1 FESTIKLLKIS
12 LSLLTETLASFRVD
26 SGHGSDIFGGEEVE
40 SHTLRFMAFLEP
52 DCGGILIDPLWVL
65 TAAHCSELNVVLGVH
80 NTKMKEKEWQLR
92 KVVKSVPHPCYDDV
106 ERVNDLMLLK
116 VCEIKVTV
124 ECLRLGRAVEDPLPG
139 TSCLV
144 AGWGETTKNPTV
156 FKMSDVLRSV
166 NVTVMDRMKCNML
179 YKWKP
184 FIGRSLVCAGS
195 FSHGIISG
203 DSGGPLLC
211 NGGLVGVTAFGGTCG
226 YTKKPGVYSFLTEKQ
241 LRWIHTTMISTDL

>member
-1 FESTIKLLKIS
+1 MCPFSCIL
-12 LSLLTETLASFRVD
+12 LLTETLASFRVD

-116 VCEIKVTV
+116 LNKPAMQTSTV

-179 YKWKP
+179 YKVITNIVLFTLK
-184 FIGRSLVCAGS
+184 
-195 FSHGIISG
+195 G

>member
-1 FESTIKLLKIS
+1 MCPFSCIL
-12 LSLLTETLASFRVD
+12 LLTETLASFRVD

-65 TAAHCSELNVVLGVH
+65 TAAHCSEKIYR
-80 NTKMKEKEWQLR
+80 TR
-92 KVVKSVPHPCYDDV
+92 K
-106 ERVNDLMLLK
+106 
-116 VCEIKVTV
+116 
-124 ECLRLGRAVEDPLPG
+124 CLRLGRAVEDPLPG

-184 FIGRSLVCAGS
+184 FIGRSLVLTNIVL
-195 FSHGIISG
+195 FTLKG